1 MSPFEHESVTAHTTC
16 PPDDARTLAAHD
28 IDIDSTRHDS
38 ADEGDNVVSRH
49 PAPPPAEPHTKP
61 AAADMDA
68 PARDIPTPVTTTDD
82 GVDDQRAS
90 QASPVSTTASAALP
104 LAASQ
109 LTWPFPAHRVRH
121 PVLHARSILLIPH
134 TVSPKLLLFP
144 AAPRQPFQRQP
155 DIRPPAV
162 RGRG

>member
-1 MSPFEHESVTAHTTC
+1 MSPFEHESVAAHTTC

-28 IDIDSTRHDS
+28 IDNTRHDS
-38 ADEGDNVVSRH
+38 ADEHDHDHVVSRQ
-49 PAPPPAEPHTKP
+49 PAPPPAEAHTKP

-68 PARDIPTPVTTTDD
+68 PTRDIPTPMTSTDD
-82 GVDDQRAS
+82 GADDQRAS
-90 QASPVSTTASAALP
+90 QASPVSTTAPAALP

-109 LTWPFPAHRVRH
+109 LTWPFPAHRVRRSA
-121 PVLHARSILLIPH
+121 LHARSILLMPH
-134 TVSPKLLLFP
+134 TVPSKLVLFP

-162 RGRG
+162 RG